1 VDPQDFNLRILV
13 NPVHHVNPV
22 INKNKPLAIYS
33 VQKKRSK
40 ILLKIILKGMNMKIK
55 ITYLMMLLLFV
66 IPLHLKGSD
75 FKEKKSV
82 NKGEATF
89 VNVQIAFLGGSIDV
103 SGGARELLDARF
115 EYSEM
120 EWKPEIEYRL
130 KNKIGNLKVSMPDAE
145 DDISINDEDVNNW
158 DIQLNNDIP
167 MDLSIKLGG
176 GEGFYDLSNLKMNSL
191 EIKLGG
197 GKLDIDLRNSSLP
210 RLDFK
215 AVAGEATLDLSG
227 KWSNDL
233 DADFVCG
240 FGELN
245 LKLPKNISVS
255 VKASGIMGNVEAP
268 GFSRDGSTYTND
280 AFRKTKVT
288 LYIDIF
294 GGIGNVNLDQ
304 VE

>member
-1 VDPQDFNLRILV
+1 MR
-13 NPVHHVNPV
+13 
-22 INKNKPLAIYS
+22 
-33 VQKKRSK
+33 
-40 ILLKIILKGMNMKIK
+40 IK
-55 ITYLMMLLLFV
+55 ITYLLLMLLFI
-66 IPLHLKGSD
+66 IPFRLNGKD

-82 NKGEATF
+82 NRGEASF
-89 VNVQIAFLGGSIDV
+89 VNVQIAFWGGYIDV
-103 SGGARELLDARF
+103 SGGAKDLIDAQF
-115 EYSEM
+115 EYSDI
-120 EWKPEIEYRL
+120 EWKPEVAYRL
-130 KNKIGNLKVSMPDAE
+130 KDKIGNLKVSMPDVG
-145 DDISINDEDVNNW
+145 DDININDEDINQW

-176 GEGFYDLSNLKMNSL
+176 GEGFYDLNNLKMNSL

-197 GKLDIDLRNSSLP
+197 GKLDIDLKNSSLP

-215 AVAGEATLDLSG
+215 AVAGEATVDLSG
-227 KWSNDL
+227 KWNNDL

-268 GFSRDGSTYTND
+268 GFSKDGSTYTND
-280 AFRKTKVT
+280 AYRKTKVT

-294 GGIGNVNLDQ
+294 GGIGNVNLDL

>member
-1 VDPQDFNLRILV
+1 MRLKITCLLLLLLWVIPFNL
-13 NPVHHVNPV
+13 
-22 INKNKPLAIYS
+22 
-33 VQKKRSK
+33 
-40 ILLKIILKGMNMKIK
+40 KGR
-55 ITYLMMLLLFV
+55 
-66 IPLHLKGSD
+66 D

-89 VNVQIAFLGGSIDV
+89 VNVQIAFLGGTIDV
-103 SGGARELLDARF
+103 TDGAKELLDARF
-115 EYSEM
+115 EYSDI
-120 EWKPEIEYRL
+120 EWKPEVEYRL
-130 KNKIGNLKVSMPDAE
+130 KDKIGNLKISMPDAE
-145 DDISINDEDVNNW
+145 DDISINDEDINKW

-176 GEGFYDLSNLKMNSL
+176 GEGYYNLSKLQMNSL

-197 GKLDIDLRNSSLP
+197 GKLDIDLKNSSLP

-268 GFSRDGSTYTND
+268 GFSKDGSTYTND

-294 GGIGNVNLDQ
+294 GGIGNVNLDL